1 MQPSVSVFW
10 FEPEIALRIKA
21 KNRNDV
27 MLAKFSQRFLG
38 SICRQKKTK
47 IASASSETAVKKGS
61 TIQITVGGE
70 TARMTQN
77 TRQVAIRNIFHQI
90 SKARKRKRIND
101 SVGKR
106 LRKCENWESQ
116 EISAC
121 ACGRG
126 FSIKNIKKDTSIC
139 SNYFIGGCS
148 PTEEDPDPLLAT
160 LTDKELNKKANRKRK
175 PPKQQERISPKA
187 KKRKSE
193 NIDGLFRS
201 SFFMF

>member
-1 MQPSVSVFW
+1 MKLLSK
-10 FEPEIALRIKA
+10 KA
-21 KNRNDV
+21 QQYKT
-27 MLAKFSQRFLG
+27 MLVGKLQERL
-38 SICRQKKTK
+38 K
-47 IASASSETAVKKGS
+47 IS
-61 TIQITVGGE
+61 
-70 TARMTQN
+70 
-77 TRQVAIRNIFHQI
+77 RQVAIRNIFHQI

-126 FSIKNIKKDTSIC
+126 FSIKNIKKDTFIC
-139 SNYFIGGCS
+139 SNYFIGGCG
-148 PTEEDPDPLLAT
+148 PTDEDPDPLLAT
-160 LTDKELNKKANRKRK
+160 LTGKECNKKANRKFK
-175 PPKQQERISPKA
+175 PPKQQERIFPKA

-193 NIDGLFRS
+193 NVDGLFRS